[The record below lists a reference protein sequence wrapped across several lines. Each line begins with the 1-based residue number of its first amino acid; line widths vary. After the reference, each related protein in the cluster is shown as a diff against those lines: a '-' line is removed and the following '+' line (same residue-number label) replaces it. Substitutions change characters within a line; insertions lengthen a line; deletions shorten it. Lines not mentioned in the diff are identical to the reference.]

1 MSITPEDGTGVA
13 GADSYFSQATATAY
27 WEGRPHDAL
36 GAAWLAETDAAK
48 RDGAAREGTAYLDAT
63 WGSLYRGSRKTTAQG
78 LLWPRVTR
86 TVVDPTCYSSLEAFE
101 EAQAATDEPIIG
113 SDGLQ
118 LAALPIQIVNA
129 AIELSARALT
139 QRLAQD
145 KGEEGW
151 LKRRKTGP
159 IEREWGGP
167 GTPGGSYGFVDTM
180 LAPVLIG
187 LRNAQWNWA

>member
-1 MSITPEDGTGVA
+1 MALTPETGAGVV
-13 GADSYFSQATATAY
+13 GADSYFALTVSTAY
-27 WEGRPHDAL
+27 WTARPHDPL
-36 GAAWLAETDAAK
+36 GVTWLAASSTNQ
-48 RDGAAREGTAYLDAT
+48 DGAAREGTAYLDAT
-63 WGSLYRGSRKTTAQG
+63 FGSLYRGSRKTTTQG

-86 TVVDPTCYSSLEAFE
+86 TVLDRSCYSSQEAFE
-101 EAQAATDEPIIG
+101 AAQAETDQPIIG
-113 SDGLQ
+113 ADGLE
-118 LAALPIQIVNA
+118 LAALPVQIINA

-139 QRLAQD
+139 SRLAAD

-151 LKRRKTGP
+151 LRRRKVGP